1 MGGILILWSLPAARP
16 QPLDITSLLA
26 SVDGNTQD
34 MNQKD
39 VVSTLYRSATLPM
52 VMLLD
57 GLGKHG
63 DLCLILHNSA
73 GPECFAEP

>member
-16 QPLDITSLLA
+16 KPVDITSLLA
-26 SVDGNTQD
+26 SIDGKVQD

-39 VVSTLYRSATLPM
+39 VVSTLYRSATLPLE
-52 VMLLD
+52 MLLH

-63 DLCLILHNSA
+63 DLCLILNNSA
-73 GPECFAEP
+73 GP